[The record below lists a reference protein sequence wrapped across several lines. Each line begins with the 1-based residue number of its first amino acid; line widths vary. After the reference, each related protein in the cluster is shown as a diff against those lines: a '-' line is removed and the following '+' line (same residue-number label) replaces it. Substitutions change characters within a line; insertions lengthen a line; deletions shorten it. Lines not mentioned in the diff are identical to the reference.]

1 MSKHEKTA
9 PGLRAA
15 VAFAKDLERKNVDPQ
30 GMMEALQ
37 RKFTDHAAQMDALF
51 EKTTVDVSG
60 LKAHLMELEQMSVRG
75 GGGGIPH
82 VETWGEQF
90 TKQATDQLE
99 SMVRDKNAK
108 ASVQLKALSTDGA
121 SGGALIPVH
130 REANINP
137 LPQQR
142 LTIRALL
149 PVVSVSSG
157 TIEYVS
163 QTTRTNAAAPVAEAA
178 TKPESNLAF
187 ALESA
192 QSRVIAHWI
201 KSSRQVLEDA
211 PQLQSLIDTEMR
223 YGLALSEE
231 AQLLNGDGT
240 GQNLDGLVTNAT
252 AFTDAAGIVAEV
264 SPAGATMI
272 DVIGAAIYQSAINDF
287 PPTGIVLHWSDW
299 WKMLMT
305 KDSDGKYIL
314 GSPQGMAMPQMWGL
328 PVVPTKSMAQ
338 GEFLVG
344 DFRTAATLYD
354 RWQPR
359 IEMGHVNDDFI
370 KNMVTILAEERVA
383 LAIKNPLALITG
395 TFADALGL

>member
-1 MSKHEKTA
+1 MTKHEKIA

-15 VAFAKDLERKNVDPQ
+15 FAVARDLERKSAPEPLELLTKQFGDHSKAVLESL
-30 GMMEALQ
+30 EA
-37 RKFTDHAAQMDALF
+37 
-51 EKTTVDVSG
+51 TTLG
-60 LKAHLMELEQMSVRG
+60 LKGVKAQVDDIEQKLARG
-75 GGGGIPH
+75 GPDGAAH
-82 VETWGEQF
+82 VESWGEQF
-90 TKQATDQLE
+90 TKQAVDQLE
-99 SMVRDKNAK
+99 AMAHDRNAK
-108 ASVQLKALSTDGA
+108 ASVRVKALTTAEDSA
-121 SGGALIPVH
+121 GALISIH
-130 REANINP
+130 REANFNL

-149 PVVSVSSG
+149 PVVTVSSG

-163 QTTRTNAAAPVAEAA
+163 QTARTNAAAPVAEGA
-178 TKPESNLAF
+178 TKPGSDYAF
-187 ALESA
+187 DLESVQA
-192 QSRVIAHWI
+192 KVIAHWI
-201 KSSRQVLEDA
+201 KASTQVLSDV
-211 PQLQSLIDTEMR
+211 PQLKSLIDTEMR
-223 YGLALSEE
+223 YGLALAEE
-231 AQLLNGDGT
+231 AQLLNGDGV

-287 PPTGIVLHWSDW
+287 PPTGIVVHWADF
-299 WKMLMT
+299 WKMQMT
-305 KDSDGKYIL
+305 KDSEGRYIL

-338 GEFLVG
+338 GDFLVG

-354 RWQPR
+354 RWEPR
-359 IEMGHVNDDFI
+359 IETGYVNDDFI